1 MFLLALLDPDPFL
14 SGEVSLLR
22 GLVAVGVAAAA
33 VLVEEAFVL
42 VSATAEGPSRY
53 DLVGARAVWKRLRS

>member
-33 VLVEEAFVL
+33 VLVEGALVL
-42 VSATAEGPSRY
+42 VSATAEG
-53 DLVGARAVWKRLRS
+53 RLATT